1 MLLITRTI
9 HGRTASGGFD
19 KNKYTAAHKKLPLA
33 QELKSLM
40 KPTEVYNC
48 RNYRS
53 WTFVKSREIDLQKK
67 LYGYRKQKG
76 AGSMLVTIDF
86 SEIILP

>member
-1 MLLITRTI
+1 MEGEQR
-9 HGRTASGGFD
+9 AGGFD
-19 KNKYTAAHKKLPLA
+19 KNKYTAAHKNCLLA

-53 WTFVKSREIDLQKK
+53 WTFVKSREIDLSKK
-67 LYGYRKQKG
+67 SFYGYRKQ
-76 AGSMLVTIDF
+76 
-86 SEIILP
+86 